1 MKRGDTVRRAEAY
14 DEMNISQIPALEV
27 LNKIGYTIISP
38 EKAEQM
44 RGNLYNV
51 VLKDILYERLTAI
64 NSFDFKGCTYKFS
77 EKNIQQAILD
87 IEEAL
92 TDGLIKTNEKIYDS
106 LILGRSYPESLSEM
120 DGTKSFNLNY
130 IDWENPENNVF
141 HVVEEFSVERED
153 GQGTVRPDIV
163 TFINGIPFGVIECKK
178 ASISISQGISQ
189 MLRNQGK
196 EYIPQLFKFVQIVM
210 VTNKNETQ
218 YATTGTPKKFWSLW
232 KEDKESI
239 EYKWFE
245 ETLAETVTCR
255 IPTVQDKNIISLFHP
270 KRVIEIIRFFTL
282 YDKNIKKIARYQQYF
297 AIKEIIRTIVET
309 DRNGNRQSGVIWHT
323 QGSGKSLTMVMLSRY
338 ILSQFADIHPQ
349 VLVITD
355 RIELDSQIHQT
366 FNHSRLR
373 AERAISGR
381 HLVELINNNGAD
393 IITSLVHKFDT
404 ASKHQKPVKSKNIFV
419 LIDESHRTQYGELN
433 IKMKKVFPNACYLG
447 FTGTPL
453 MKKDKST
460 MKKFGGRMIHKY
472 TIKDGVEDGA
482 IMPLLYEGRLVEQT
496 VNRNAIDKRIEM
508 ITRNLAEKQAE
519 ELKKKW
525 SKFEAIAS
533 SEQRIRL
540 IADDIYVHYTKFYKD
555 TFAKAMLATASKF
568 DAIRYKESFDEYGDL
583 KTAIV
588 ISPPDQREGYDE
600 VDEEPKDRVLKFWN
614 KMMEAYSD
622 PQKYEDHI
630 KSEFIDGDELEIL
643 IVVDKLLTGFDA
655 PRASVLYVDKPMKEH
670 TLLQAIARVNRLYEG
685 KDFGLIVD
693 YRGLI
698 QELDSAMRTYSG
710 AGLENFDGKDLEG
723 ALVDVISIVG
733 KLRESYSNVVA
744 IFKGIKNK
752 QDKEEYELLL
762 GDEALRNDFYNQLSN
777 FGKYLGIALESE
789 HVYNAIGEDDIKL
802 YKREFKFYQELR
814 ASVKLRYSDTIDHKE
829 YEAKMRNQ
837 MDTYIA
843 AEDIIQIT
851 APVDILNEKEFEDEL
866 MRLGSPRAKADAI
879 RTRMTKRISEKWD
892 ENPAYYKKF
901 SERIE
906 EIIEQ
911 YKEKRISELEYLEK
925 MRNVMNDFRKGYSGT
940 TYPEKIKHNIHAQA
954 FYGVVKEVLED
965 ERYYEAGVTEL
976 VAEDGPIYNYE
987 GILAD
992 IAMEVDVIIERHCKV
1007 DWHDNPDV
1015 HKKISQEIDELLYLV
1030 KKKHFPKMTFDQ
1042 IDTMIENI
1050 KTVALRRY

>member
-1 MKRGDTVRRAEAY
+1 MRRVEAY

-64 NSFDFKGCTYKFS
+64 NSFEFKGCTYKFS

-87 IEEAL
+87 IDESL
-92 TDGLIKTNEKIYDS
+92 TDGLIKTNEKIFDS
-106 LILGRSYPESLSEM
+106 LVLGRSYPENLSDM

-130 IDWENPENNVF
+130 IDWKHPENNVF
-141 HVVEEFSVERED
+141 HVVEELTVERED

-210 VTNKNETQ
+210 ATNKNETQ
-218 YATTGTPKKFWSLW
+218 YATAGTPKKFWSVW
-232 KEDKESI
+232 KEDKASD
-239 EYKWFE
+239 EYAWFD
-245 ETLAETVTCR
+245 ETVKEVVVGR
-255 IPTVQDKNIISLFHP
+255 IPTTQDKNIISLFHP
-270 KRVIEIIRFFTL
+270 KRIIEIIRFFTL
-282 YDKNIKKIARYQQYF
+282 YDKNVKKIARYQQYF
-297 AIKEIIRTIVET
+297 AIKEIIKTIQEP
-309 DRNGNRQSGVIWHT
+309 DKNGNRQSGVVWHT
-323 QGSGKSLTMVMLSRY
+323 QGSGKSLTMVMLARY
-338 ILSQFADIHPQ
+338 ILSEFADVHPQ

-373 AERAISGR
+373 AERATSGR
-381 HLVELINNNGAD
+381 NLVELINSNGAD

-404 ASKHQKPVKSKNIFV
+404 ASKHQEPVKSKNIFV
-419 LIDESHRTQYGELN
+419 LIDESHRTQYGELH

-460 MKKFGGRMIHKY
+460 MRKFGGRMIHKY

-482 IMPLLYEGRLVEQT
+482 IVPLLYEGRLVEQT

-508 ITRNLAEKQAE
+508 ITRNLTEKQAE

-525 SKFEAIAS
+525 SKYEAIAS

-777 FGKYLGIALESE
+777 FGKYLAIALESE
-789 HVYNAIGEDDIKL
+789 HVYNAIGEEDIKL

-814 ASVKLRYSDTIDHKE
+814 ASVKLRYSDAIDHKE
-829 YEAKMRNQ
+829 YEAKMRNL

-911 YKEKRISELEYLEK
+911 YKEKRISEVEYLEK
-925 MRNVMNDFRKGYSGT
+925 MRTVMNDFRKGYSGT
-940 TYPEKIKHNIHAQA
+940 TYPEKIKHNVHAQA
-954 FYGVVKEVLED
+954 FYGVIKEVLED
-965 ERYYEAGVTEL
+965 DGFYKTEDADR

-992 IAMEVDVIIERHCKV
+992 IATDVDMIIERHSKV

-1015 HKKISQEIDELLYLV
+1015 HKKISQEIDGLLYLV
-1030 KKKHFPKMTFDQ
+1030 KKKHFPKMTFEQ

>member
-1 MKRGDTVRRAEAY
+1 MKRGDILSRVKEY

-64 NSFDFKGCTYKFS
+64 NSFEFKGCTYKFS

-87 IEEAL
+87 IDEAL

-106 LILGRSYPESLSEM
+106 LILGRSYPESLSVM

-196 EYIPQLFKFVQIVM
+196 EYIPQLFKFVQIVV

-232 KEDKESI
+232 KEDKESN

-245 ETLAETVTCR
+245 ETLVETVTCR

-270 KRVIEIIRFFTL
+270 KRTIEIMRFFTL
-282 YDKNIKKIARYQQYF
+282 YDKNEKKIARYQQYF
-297 AIKEIIRTIVET
+297 AIKEIIRTIEET

-482 IMPLLYEGRLVEQT
+482 IVPLLYEGRLVEQT

-540 IADDIYVHYTKFYKD
+540 IADDIYIHYTKFYKG

-829 YEAKMRNQ
+829 YEAKMRNL

-843 AEDIIQIT
+843 AEDIIQIM

-954 FYGVVKEVLED
+954 FYGVVKEELED

-987 GILAD
+987 GILAE

>member
-1 MKRGDTVRRAEAY
+1 
-14 DEMNISQIPALEV
+14 MNISQIPALEV
-27 LNKIGYTIISP
+27 LDKIGYTIISP

-64 NSFDFKGCTYKFS
+64 NSFEFKGCTYKFS
-77 EKNIQQAILD
+77 EKNIQQAIFD
-87 IEEAL
+87 IDEAL

-163 TFINGIPFGVIECKK
+163 SFINGIPFGVIECKK

-196 EYIPQLFKFVQIVM
+196 EHIPQLFKFVQIVM

-297 AIKEIIRTIVET
+297 AIKEIIRTIEET

-404 ASKHQKPVKSKNIFV
+404 ASKHQKPVKSRNIFV

-482 IMPLLYEGRLVEQT
+482 IVPLLYEGRLVEQT

-508 ITRNLAEKQAE
+508 ITRNLTDKQAE

-622 PQKYEDHI
+622 PQKYEDHV

-744 IFKGIKNK
+744 IFKSVKNK

-762 GDEALRNDFYNQLSN
+762 ADEAIRNDFYNELSS

-789 HVYNAIGEDDIKL
+789 HVYNALGEDDIKL

-829 YEAKMRNQ
+829 YEAKMRNL

-965 ERYYEAGVTEL
+965 ERYYEAGITEL

-1042 IDTMIENI
+1042 IDAMIENI

>member
-1 MKRGDTVRRAEAY
+1 MSRVKEY

-64 NSFDFKGCTYKFS
+64 NSFEFKGCTYKFS

-87 IEEAL
+87 IDEAL

-106 LILGRSYPESLSEM
+106 LILGRSYPESLSVM

-196 EYIPQLFKFVQIVM
+196 EYIPQLFKFVQIVV

-232 KEDKESI
+232 KEDKESN

-245 ETLAETVTCR
+245 ETLVETVTCR

-270 KRVIEIIRFFTL
+270 KRTIEIMRFFTL
-282 YDKNIKKIARYQQYF
+282 YDKNVKKIARYQQYF
-297 AIKEIIRTIVET
+297 AIKEIIRTIEET

-482 IMPLLYEGRLVEQT
+482 IVPLLYEGRLVEQT

-540 IADDIYVHYTKFYKD
+540 IADDIYIHYTKFYKG

-600 VDEEPKDRVLKFWN
+600 VAEEPKDRVLKFWN

-685 KDFGLIVD
+685 KDFGLIID

-829 YEAKMRNQ
+829 YEAKMRNL

-843 AEDIIQIT
+843 AEDIIQIM

-954 FYGVVKEVLED
+954 FYGVVKEELED

-987 GILAD
+987 GILAE

>member
-1 MKRGDTVRRAEAY
+1 MSRAKEY

-27 LNKIGYTIISP
+27 LSKIGYTIIPP
-38 EKAEQM
+38 ERAEQM

-51 VLKDILYERLTAI
+51 VLKDILYERLSAI
-64 NSFDFKGCTYKFS
+64 NSFEFKGRKHKFS
-77 EKNIQQAILD
+77 EKNIQQAMLD
-87 IEEAL
+87 IDESL
-92 TDGLIKTNEKIYDS
+92 TDGLIKTNEKIFDS
-106 LILGRSYPESLSEM
+106 LVLGRSYPENLSDM

-130 IDWENPENNVF
+130 IDWKHPENNVF
-141 HVVEEFSVERED
+141 HVVEEFTVERED

-210 VTNKNETQ
+210 ATNKNETQ
-218 YATTGTPKKFWSLW
+218 YATAGTPKKFWSVW
-232 KEDKESI
+232 KEDKASD
-239 EYKWFE
+239 EYAWFD
-245 ETLAETVTCR
+245 ETVKEVVVGR
-255 IPTVQDKNIISLFHP
+255 IPTTQDKNIISLFHP
-270 KRVIEIIRFFTL
+270 KRIIEIIRFFTL
-282 YDKNIKKIARYQQYF
+282 YDKNVKKIARYQQYF
-297 AIKEIIRTIVET
+297 AIKEIIKTIQEP
-309 DRNGNRQSGVIWHT
+309 DKNGNRQSGVVWHT
-323 QGSGKSLTMVMLSRY
+323 QGSGKSLTMVMLARY
-338 ILSQFADIHPQ
+338 ILSEFADVHPQ

-355 RIELDSQIHQT
+355 RIELDSQIHKT

-373 AERAISGR
+373 AERATSGR
-381 HLVELINNNGAD
+381 NLVELINSNGAD

-404 ASKHQKPVKSKNIFV
+404 ASKHQEPVKSKNIFV
-419 LIDESHRTQYGELN
+419 LIDESHRTQYGELH

-460 MKKFGGRMIHKY
+460 MRKFGGRMIHKY

-482 IMPLLYEGRLVEQT
+482 IVPLLYEGRLVEQT

-508 ITRNLAEKQAE
+508 ITRNLTEKQAE

-525 SKFEAIAS
+525 SKYEAIAS

-540 IADDIYVHYTKFYKD
+540 IADDIYVHFTKFYKNS
-555 TFAKAMLATASKF
+555 FAKAMLATASKF

-622 PQKYEDHI
+622 PQKYEDHV

-744 IFKGIKNK
+744 IFKSVKNK

-762 GDEALRNDFYNQLSN
+762 ADEAIRNDFYNELSS

-789 HVYNAIGEDDIKL
+789 HVYNALGEDDIKL
-802 YKREFKFYQELR
+802 YKRELKFYQELR

-829 YEAKMRNQ
+829 YEAKMRNL

-911 YKEKRISELEYLEK
+911 YKEKRISEVEYLEK
-925 MRNVMNDFRKGYSGT
+925 MRTVMNDFRKGYSGT
-940 TYPEKIKHNIHAQA
+940 TYPEKIKYNVHAQA
-954 FYGVVKEVLED
+954 FYGVIKEVLEHD
-965 ERYYEAGVTEL
+965 GFYKTGDADRA
-976 VAEDGPIYNYE
+976 AEDGPIYNYE

-992 IAMEVDVIIERHCKV
+992 IATDVDMIIERHSKV

-1015 HKKISQEIDELLYLV
+1015 HKKISQEIDGLLYLV

-1042 IDTMIENI
+1042 IDAMIENI